1 MCMKEMLSVELND
14 ISVLPPL
21 FFPFFFF
28 FFPARSVKKIIFPP
42 KNKPGQ

>member
-14 ISVLPPL
+14 ISVLPPF